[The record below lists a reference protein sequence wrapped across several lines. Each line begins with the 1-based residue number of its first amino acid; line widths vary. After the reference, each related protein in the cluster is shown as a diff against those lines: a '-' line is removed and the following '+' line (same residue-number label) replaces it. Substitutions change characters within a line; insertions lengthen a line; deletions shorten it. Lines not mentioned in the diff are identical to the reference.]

1 MARKNR
7 CTLCGGK
14 VSPSGICMECG
25 WDNTKNDEKYHLNT
39 HNEGGMKL
47 HSGDCEDMLNHE
59 NPRKR
64 ARKEQLRMAR
74 EASAGD
80 SRTKSGAGAGAS
92 QTRAGSKAGEKTAAS
107 RQKANSGQSQKDGA
121 APRKKHHLLR
131 WIVILF
137 VVFELFGN
145 AFFDLFADA
154 LDALGDATYEIR
166 YEIRYA
172 LEELGFWEED
182 YADEGSWSDEDIR
195 SVSEDLEEAAAAAG
209 DPYWN
214 SSDSEERPERR
225 AWDEDFEGHV
235 SMELPQG
242 YYYVGYEIPVGVYQL
257 ECLTDTA
264 WVSVYRTDEAGY
276 YDYWLLYSE
285 EEQAAYPD
293 YMDGEEC
300 PWYELSPVISLEEN
314 MVLVVEGMSS
324 MVWLT
329 GEGEGM
335 DSLIEHEEQNLENWL
350 LDEEETLIVG
360 QGGFKA
366 GAYDVVAYGDD
377 PVAYVEIESEDGY
390 YSEILLGGEWVEF
403 LRFPFAE
410 GDTVTVTLYSD
421 DTEVWLLPSL

>member
-25 WDNTKNDEKYHLNT
+25 WDNTKNDEKYHLNA
-39 HNEGGMKL
+39 HNEDGMKL
-47 HSGDCEDMLNHE
+47 HSGDCEDMLNRE

-64 ARKEQLRMAR
+64 ARKEQLWMAR

-80 SRTKSGAGAGAS
+80 SRTKSGAG
-92 QTRAGSKAGEKTAAS
+92 TT
-107 RQKANSGQSQKDGA
+107 
-121 APRKKHHLLR
+121 PRKKHRLLR

-154 LDALGDATYEIR
+154 LDALGDATYEMR

-172 LEELGFWEED
+172 LEELGFLEED

-195 SVSEDLEEAAAAAG
+195 SVNEDLEEAVEAAG
-209 DPYWN
+209 DPYWD

-225 AWDEDFEGHV
+225 AWDEDFEGYV

-293 YMDGEEC
+293 YMEGEEC
-300 PWYELSPVISLEEN
+300 PWYELSPVISLEES

-335 DSLIEHEEQNLENWL
+335 DSLVEHEEQNLGNWL
-350 LDEEETLIVG
+350 LEEEETLTVG
-360 QGGFKA
+360 QGGFEA
-366 GAYDVVAYGDD
+366 GAYDVVAYGDN
-377 PVAYVEIESEDGY
+377 PVAYVEIEAEDGY

-410 GDTVTVTLYSD
+410 GDTITVTLYSD
-421 DTEVWLLPSL
+421 DTEVWLLPSW